1 MNGVRDLD
9 VYIEQP
15 CNTYEECRSVR
26 EHTNLPFV
34 IDECI
39 QDIGDMVKILSDRS
53 ADVVNLKIGK
63 LGGLT
68 KAKAVGLIN
77 QIISYNNILS
87 LCFSICMTR
96 CVICV
101 LLPESP

>member
-1 MNGVRDLD
+1 MKDLD

-15 CNTYEECRSVR
+15 CNTYEECLSIR
-26 EHTNLPFV
+26 EHTDLPFV

-39 QDIGDMVKILSDRS
+39 QDIGDMVKILNDRS

-68 KAKAVGLIN
+68 KAKAVWI
-77 QIISYNNILS
+77 YYK
-87 LCFSICMTR
+87 
-96 CVICV
+96 
-101 LLPESP
+101 

>member
-1 MNGVRDLD
+1 VKIKYVFHTHTHTHTHIYLKVVNGVKDLD

-15 CNTYEECRSVR
+15 CDTYEECRSVR

-34 IDECI
+34 LDECI
-39 QDIGDMVKILSDRS
+39 KDIGDMVKILNDRS

-68 KAKAVGLIN
+68 KAKTV
-77 QIISYNNILS
+77 
-87 LCFSICMTR
+87 R
-96 CVICV
+96 
-101 LLPESP
+101 